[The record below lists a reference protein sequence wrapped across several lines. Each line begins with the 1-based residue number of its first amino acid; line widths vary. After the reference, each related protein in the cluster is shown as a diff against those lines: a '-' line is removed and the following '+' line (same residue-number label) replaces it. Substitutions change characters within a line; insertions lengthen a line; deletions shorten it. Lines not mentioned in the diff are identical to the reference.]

1 MFDEWEICSYGTIPY
16 LSTSK
21 ATRGNPGP
29 HPADEKVPETFSN
42 PSIFAFSLNRPIQSI
57 TRPTNQLERLT
68 QW

>member
-21 ATRGNPGP
+21 AICGNPEP

-42 PSIFAFSLNRPIQSI
+42 PSKVEPPITDHDPIS
-57 TRPTNQLERLT
+57 NM
-68 QW
+68 